1 MSLSAVCTSR
11 GRTDTALSL
20 LCSSQSLDLPF
31 FNPRQMP
38 RVAMPVSVLGHQFLR
53 DNVHDCSPFQLTT
66 VRWTSALGLVAEAWS
81 ILEETVV
88 PDY

>member
-1 MSLSAVCTSR
+1 
-11 GRTDTALSL
+11 
-20 LCSSQSLDLPF
+20 
-31 FNPRQMP
+31 MP